1 MLMGLLH
8 ATCFFITVRCN
19 NTFIGLLKL
28 DSPNSPSYAPDEG
41 FATNT
46 AHYIQVQAGQ
56 YDATISI
63 INEH

>member
-1 MLMGLLH
+1 MRHVFLSL
-8 ATCFFITVRCN
+8 CVVFFICN
-19 NTFIGLLKL
+19 NKFIGLLKL
-28 DSPNSPSYAPDEG
+28 DSPNSPSYAPDVG

-56 YDATISI
+56 YDATINI